1 MKPTLLNFNKLESMV
16 IRGDYQGFKGHG
28 AKGNGYLQ
36 PKHNGQR
43 NRKALFN
50 DLRKVFAR
58 ELGIYSE
65 SDLSPRQK
73 EYINRILNLKLN
85 ETNQLKL
92 ESSKTRQLAFVRAVR
107 DYVSQGKYFYLMF
120 GQELTLMQLKKELK
134 VNESLQNRNRPNS
147 KSN

>member
-1 MKPTLLNFNKLESMV
+1 MKPTVLDFNKLESSV
-16 IRGDYQGFKGHG
+16 ILGDYQGFKSHG
-28 AKGNGYLQ
+28 GDCKFMDALQ
-36 PKHNGQR
+36 NGQR
-43 NRKALFN
+43 NRKALFR

-92 ESSKTRQLAFVRAVR
+92 ESSRTRQLAFVRAVR
-107 DYVSQGKYFYLMF
+107 NYVSQGKFFYFMF
-120 GQELTLMQLKKELK
+120 EKELK
-134 VNESLQNRNRPNS
+134 ELFFKRIC
-147 KSN
+147 

>member
-1 MKPTLLNFNKLESMV
+1 MKPTLLDFNKLEFMV

-28 AKGNGYLQ
+28 AQGNGYLQ

-58 ELGIYSE
+58 ELGICSM
-65 SDLSPRQK
+65 SGLTSLQK
-73 EYINRILNLKLN
+73 DYITRILNLKLN

-107 DYVSQGKYFYLMF
+107 NYVGHCKYFYFMF
-120 GQELTLMQLKKELK
+120 EKELK
-134 VNESLQNRNRPNS
+134 NIYFKEIIPNA
-147 KSN
+147 

>member
-1 MKPTLLNFNKLESMV
+1 MKPTLLDFNKLESMV

-58 ELGIYSE
+58 ELGICSMKE
-65 SDLSPRQK
+65 LTSLQK
-73 EYINRILNLKLN
+73 DYITRILNLKLN

-92 ESSKTRQLAFVRAVR
+92 ASSQTRQLAFVRAVR
-107 DYVSQGKYFYLMF
+107 DYVSQGKYFYFMF
-120 GQELTLMQLKKELK
+120 GQELTLLQLKKELRD
-134 VNESLQNRNRPNS
+134 V
-147 KSN
+147 

>member
-1 MKPTLLNFNKLESMV
+1 MKPTVLDFNKLESSV
-16 IRGDYQGFKGHG
+16 ILGDYQGFKSHG
-28 AKGNGYLQ
+28 GDCKFMDALQ
-36 PKHNGQR
+36 NGQR
-43 NRKALFN
+43 NRKALFR

-92 ESSKTRQLAFVRAVR
+92 ESSRTRQLAFVRAVR
-107 DYVSQGKYFYLMF
+107 NYVSQGKFFYFMF
-120 GQELTLMQLKKELK
+120 EKELK
-134 VNESLQNRNRPNS
+134 DLFFRGIC
-147 KSN
+147 

>member
-1 MKPTLLNFNKLESMV
+1 MKPTLLDFNKLEQRV
-16 IRGDYQGFKGHG
+16 IDGFYQCRNSKSTKAF
-28 AKGNGYLQ
+28 
-36 PKHNGQR
+36 HNGQY
-43 NRKALFN
+43 NRKALFQ

-92 ESSKTRQLAFVRAVR
+92 ESSQTRQLAFVRAVR
-107 DYVSQGKYFYLMF
+107 NYVAQGKYFYFMF
-120 GQELTLMQLKKELK
+120 EKELK
-134 VNESLQNRNRPNS
+134 NIYCKEITPNE
-147 KSN
+147 

>member
-1 MKPTLLNFNKLESMV
+1 MKPTLLDFNKLDFMV

-28 AKGNGYLQ
+28 AQGNGYLQ

-73 EYINRILNLKLN
+73 EYITRILNLKLH
-85 ETNQLKL
+85 ETNQLKGL
-92 ESSKTRQLAFVRAVR
+92 TSQERQLAFVKAVR
-107 DYVSQGKYFYLMF
+107 QYIAHGKFFYFMF
-120 GQELTLMQLKKELK
+120 EKELK
-134 VNESLQNRNRPNS
+134 NIYFKEI
-147 KSN
+147 

>member
-1 MKPTLLNFNKLESMV
+1 MKPTLLDFNKLEFMV

-28 AKGNGYLQ
+28 EKGNGYLQ

-58 ELGIYSE
+58 ELGICSMNE
-65 SDLSPRQK
+65 LTSLQK
-73 EYINRILNLKLN
+73 DYITRILNLKLN

-92 ESSKTRQLAFVRAVR
+92 ASSQTRQLAFVRAVR
-107 DYVSQGKYFYLMF
+107 DYVSQGKYFYFMF
-120 GQELTLMQLKKELK
+120 GQELTLLQLKKELRD
-134 VNESLQNRNRPNS
+134 V
-147 KSN
+147 

>member
-1 MKPTLLNFNKLESMV
+1 MKPTMLDFNKLESQV
-16 IRGDYQGFKGHG
+16 IRGDYQGLKGHG

-43 NRKALFN
+43 NRKALFR

-73 EYINRILNLKLN
+73 EYITCILNLKLH
-85 ETNQLKL
+85 ETNQLKGL
-92 ESSKTRQLAFVRAVR
+92 TSQERQLAFVKAVR
-107 DYVSQGKYFYLMF
+107 QYIAHGKFFYFMF
-120 GQELTLMQLKKELK
+120 EKELK
-134 VNESLQNRNRPNS
+134 NIYFKEI
-147 KSN
+147 

>member
-1 MKPTLLNFNKLESMV
+1 MKPTVLDFNKLESSV
-16 IRGDYQGFKGHG
+16 IQGDYQGFKSHG
-28 AKGNGYLQ
+28 YDCTSMEAFQ
-36 PKHNGQR
+36 NGQR
-43 NRKALFN
+43 NRKALFR

-107 DYVSQGKYFYLMF
+107 NYVSQGKYFYFMF
-120 GQELTLMQLKKELK
+120 GQELTLLQLKKELRD
-134 VNESLQNRNRPNS
+134 V
-147 KSN
+147 

>member
-1 MKPTLLNFNKLESMV
+1 MQPTLLDFNKLEQRV
-16 IRGDYQGFKGHG
+16 IEGFYQGRNSKSTKAF
-28 AKGNGYLQ
+28 
-36 PKHNGQR
+36 HNGQY
-43 NRKALFN
+43 NRKALFQ
-50 DLRKVFAR
+50 DLRKVFTR

-107 DYVSQGKYFYLMF
+107 NYVSQGKYFYFMF
-120 GQELTLMQLKKELK
+120 GQELTLLQLKKELRD
-134 VNESLQNRNRPNS
+134 V
-147 KSN
+147 

>member
-1 MKPTLLNFNKLESMV
+1 MKPTVLDFNKLESSV
-16 IRGDYQGFKGHG
+16 ILGDYQGFKSHG
-28 AKGNGYLQ
+28 GDCKFMDALQ
-36 PKHNGQR
+36 NGQR
-43 NRKALFN
+43 NRKALFR

-92 ESSKTRQLAFVRAVR
+92 ESS
-107 DYVSQGKYFYLMF
+107 
-120 GQELTLMQLKKELK
+120 
-134 VNESLQNRNRPNS
+134 
-147 KSN
+147 

>member
-1 MKPTLLNFNKLESMV
+1 MKPTVLDFNKLESSV
-16 IRGDYQGFKGHG
+16 ILGDYQGFKSHG
-28 AKGNGYLQ
+28 GDCKFMDAFQ
-36 PKHNGQR
+36 NGQR
-43 NRKALFN
+43 NRKALFR

-92 ESSKTRQLAFVRAVR
+92 ESSRTRQLAFVRAVR
-107 DYVSQGKYFYLMF
+107 NYVSQGKFFYFMF
-120 GQELTLMQLKKELK
+120 EKELK
-134 VNESLQNRNRPNS
+134 ELFF
-147 KSN
+147 KGIC

>member
-1 MKPTLLNFNKLESMV
+1 MKPTLLDFNKLEQRV
-16 IRGDYQGFKGHG
+16 IEGFYQGRNSKSTKAF
-28 AKGNGYLQ
+28 
-36 PKHNGQR
+36 HNGQY

-65 SDLSPRQK
+65 SDFSLRQK
-73 EYINRILNLKLN
+73 EYITRILNLKLN

-107 DYVSQGKYFYLMF
+107 NYVAQGKCFYFMF
-120 GQELTLMQLKKELK
+120 EKELK
-134 VNESLQNRNRPNS
+134 NIYFKEIIPND
-147 KSN
+147 